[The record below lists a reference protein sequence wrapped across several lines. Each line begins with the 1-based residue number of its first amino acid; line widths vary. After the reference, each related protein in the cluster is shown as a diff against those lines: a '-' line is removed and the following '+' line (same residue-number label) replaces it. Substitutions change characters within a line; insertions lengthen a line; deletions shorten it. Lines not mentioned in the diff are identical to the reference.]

1 MEYALNIDSFQGPL
15 DLLLHLI
22 KEAKMDI
29 FDLKIEEITNQYLEF
44 INKMEE
50 MNLNVASS
58 YLVMS
63 AELLEIKSK
72 MLLPKHNNDDE
83 DEEEDP
89 REELVNKL
97 IEYQRYKDL
106 TSEFKDLELERQ
118 MIYTKIPENVKE
130 YIDENQVINGGDVTL
145 DDLVDAFNKFLERQK
160 LNRPLSTKVT
170 SKEITV
176 EHRRKSIRKILV
188 SKGKVN
194 FMDLFDIINKEY
206 VVVTFLAVLEMAK
219 AKELIIKQDNN
230 FDDIICEVAHE

>member
-72 MLLPKHNNDDE
+72 MLLPRHNNDDE
-83 DEEEDP
+83 VEEEDP
-89 REELVNKL
+89 RDELVNIL

-160 LNRPLSTKVT
+160 LIKPLSTKVT

-194 FMDLFDIINKEY
+194 FMELFDIINKEY

-219 AKELIIKQDNN
+219 AKELIIKQENN
-230 FDDIICEVAHE
+230 FDDIICEVTHE

>member
-160 LNRPLSTKVT
+160 LNKPLSTKVT

>member
-1 MEYALNIDSFQGPL
+1 MLRVVI
-15 DLLLHLI
+15 
-22 KEAKMDI
+22 
-29 FDLKIEEITNQYLEF
+29 
-44 INKMEE
+44 
-50 MNLNVASS
+50 
-58 YLVMS
+58 
-63 AELLEIKSK
+63 LLEIKSK

-130 YIDENQVINGGDVTL
+130 YIDENQVINGGNVTL

-160 LNRPLSTKVT
+160 LNKPLSTKVT